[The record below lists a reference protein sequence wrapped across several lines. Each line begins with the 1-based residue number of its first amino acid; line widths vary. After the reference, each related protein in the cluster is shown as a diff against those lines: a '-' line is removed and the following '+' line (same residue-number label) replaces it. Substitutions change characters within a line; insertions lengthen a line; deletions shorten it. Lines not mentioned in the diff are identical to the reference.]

1 MFIKTKY
8 FKLAGFL
15 SSLALEIPY
24 PSLSFKKFPL
34 LLQQAATSVL
44 RKEGKAENEVPVYIF
59 WGSID
64 FWGPVHDFK
73 EKGWSNHLTY
83 ITQAPSEDRVDWARR
98 LYDDTI
104 LSPLHTLQQ
113 GQVLLLPLLSGSV
126 TWVNGFTHQV

>member
-1 MFIKTKY
+1 MKTKY
-8 FKLAGFL
+8 FKLAVFL
-15 SSLALEIPY
+15 SRLALEIPY
-24 PSLSFKKFPL
+24 LSLSFKKFPL
-34 LLQQAATSVL
+34 LLQQAGTSVL

-64 FWGPVHDFK
+64 FWGPVHDLK
-73 EKGWSNHLTY
+73 KKGWSNHLTY

-113 GQVLLLPLLSGSV
+113 GQVSLSPVLSGSV
-126 TWVNGFTHQV
+126 TWVNCFTHQV